1 MQELLLGALA
11 GFVLSLLGNLWLSRN
26 RTQTID
32 KLAVKVED
40 MLETVTRQETR
51 IDSNCS
57 KIDSLNKDVTSLNAT
72 YQFLRETMAEINTSG
87 KLSLIAW
94 VKVAPRNAS
103 EATRKIEPTAQ
114 RRLS

>member
-40 MLETVTRQETR
+40 MLETITKQETR
-51 IDSNCS
+51 IDNNCT
-57 KIDSLNKDVTSLNAT
+57 KIDDLNKDVTSLNAT
-72 YQFLRETMAEINTSG
+72 YQFLRETMTEIKSAISEGFKSVNERMDRFAENSN
-87 KLSLIAW
+87 KS
-94 VKVAPRNAS
+94 N
-103 EATRKIEPTAQ
+103 
-114 RRLS
+114 

>member
-40 MLETVTRQETR
+40 MLETITKQETR
-51 IDSNCS
+51 IDTNCT

-72 YQFLRETMAEINTSG
+72 YQFLRETMTEIKTAISDGFKSVNERMDRFAEKPNS
-87 KLSLIAW
+87 
-94 VKVAPRNAS
+94 NN
-103 EATRKIEPTAQ
+103 
-114 RRLS
+114 